1 MQSCRNGKA
10 FKKGVSQKTCHI
22 QFQMFGFKHNF
33 TGLKTILISFY
44 LLLPAIL
51 IGSDHYP
58 EPETTSST
66 SPSILSGPPSPQES
80 HTNTSPASSLPAGLR
95 PETELDSI
103 LMFAIP
109 EVIIEKSRHSFF
121 NEDKKSSV
129 PDSLIRAVFS
139 NSDAGQLLSLFTPA
153 YLNTSGGPGS
163 SSSVFLRGTNSYQTT
178 VNWNGFLLNSLSL
191 GTMDFSLIPVA
202 AVQEISVVHGAAG
215 SIAGSGNFGGSV
227 LLRNSANWHNRLQVS
242 VKSELGTYDNRHHS
256 LSGKIGNERLQYQL
270 LVFTHRAE
278 NNFRYTDKFKSG
290 NPVERIQNNSLDNMG
305 VIQNLFLRLPGNN
318 RLETGIW
325 YQARQKEIPAIM
337 GSYLPANTMQRDSSL
352 RVYAKWTKRWSR
364 SSFSLNAAM
373 FDEYMLYR
381 DKSLPADNFYSIDS
395 RIHSNRLLGDVNYRL
410 WIAEYLSV
418 DGGLEVSSLSAEVDA
433 YGRKISENRSAAI
446 TALKFN
452 LPGFTGNV
460 SLRKEFI
467 IDIDIPLLFS
477 AGVKKDLPLKGLSL
491 KSSYSDQ
498 FRIPSF
504 NDRYWQPGGN
514 RHLLP
519 ESGYT
524 ADIGLMHQI
533 RTDTDNQLT
542 IEVNAYNSRINN
554 MIQWVPSENASWWR
568 PENRKE
574 VRVRGLESSVG
585 SVGRLGRCGY
595 SLGLGYNFVNSVIT
609 GTYNGS
615 SSDEGNQ
622 LMYVPLHTGS
632 VRAGFSYL
640 DGFFGFTGNYTGS
653 RHVSNDNNPV
663 YMMPSFMVYN
673 SYAGYRIRM
682 GDLSGQL
689 QLRVMNLFNTRYQV
703 VRSYPMPGRTFHLSF
718 TVDYDYP

>member
-22 QFQMFGFKHNF
+22 LLQMFGFKHNF
-33 TGLKTILISFY
+33 TDLKTILVSLY

-51 IGSDHYP
+51 SGS
-58 EPETTSST
+58 
-66 SPSILSGPPSPQES
+66 
-80 HTNTSPASSLPAGLR
+80 SPALSFQDGPQSGTDP
-95 PETELDSI
+95 DSI
-103 LMFAIP
+103 LVFAIP
-109 EVIIEKSRHSFF
+109 EVIIEQSRHSFF
-121 NEDKKSSV
+121 NEDKKSSA

-153 YLNTSGGPGS
+153 YINTSGGPGS

-178 VNWNGFLLNSLSL
+178 VNWNGFLLNSISL
-191 GTMDFSLIPVA
+191 GTMDLSLIPVA
-202 AVQEISVVHGAAG
+202 AVQEISVVNGAAG

-227 LLRNSANWHNRLQVS
+227 LLRNSANWQNRLQVS

-256 LSGKIGNERLQYQL
+256 LSGKIGNDRLQYQL

-278 NNFRYTDKFKSG
+278 NNFRYTDIFKSG

-305 VIQNLFLRLPGNN
+305 VIQNLFFRLPGNN
-318 RLETGIW
+318 MLETGIW
-325 YQARQKEIPAIM
+325 YQSRKKEIPAIM
-337 GSYLPANTMQRDSSL
+337 GSHLPANAMQRDSSL
-352 RVYAKWTKRWSR
+352 RVYAKWTKRWDR
-364 SSFSLNAAM
+364 SSLSLNTAM
-373 FDEYMLYR
+373 FDEQMLYR
-381 DKSLPADNFYSIDS
+381 DKGLAADNFYSVDS
-395 RIHSNRLLGDVNYRL
+395 RIESNRLLADLNYRI
-410 WIAEYLSV
+410 WMTEYLSA
-418 DGGLEVSSLSAEVDA
+418 DAGLEVSSLSAEVDA
-433 YGRKISENRSAAI
+433 YGGKISEIRSAAI
-446 TALKFN
+446 TAIKLN

-467 IDIDIPLLFS
+467 ADIDIPLLFS
-477 AGVKKDLPLKGLSL
+477 AGVKKDLPLNGLSI
-491 KSSYSDQ
+491 KSSYSGQ
-498 FRIPSF
+498 FRVPSF

-533 RTDTDNQLT
+533 STDTDNQLT

-554 MIQWVPSENASWWR
+554 MIQWVPSESASWWK

-574 VRVRGLESSVG
+574 VRVRGLESSVA
-585 SVGRLGRCGY
+585 SVGKLGGY
-595 SLGLGYNFVNSVIT
+595 SYNLGMSYNFVNSLIT
-609 GTYNGS
+609 GTYSGS

-632 VRAGFSYL
+632 VRAGFSSL
-640 DGFFGFTGNYTGS
+640 DGFFGFTGNYTGN
-653 RHVSNDNNPV
+653 RYITNDNNPV
-663 YMMPSFMVYN
+663 YMMPFFMVFN

-703 VRSYPMPGRTFHLSF
+703 IRSYPMPGRTFHLSF
-718 TVDYDYP
+718 SVDYNYR